1 MKESMTPTPI
11 LIDAGTRFTCE
22 PCGFCCSFWDTH
34 IDQKRKERLD
44 EKDWVKKLSQN
55 PQASSHQSMF
65 KILGQSDQAL
75 IHREGGA
82 CGFLNGDLLCSIHS
96 IEGFDAKPLVCQQY
110 PNIYYETPRGL
121 EVFLDYSCPEV
132 IRGVGEAVTPE
143 GVAETLRQASV
154 QKVDSSIPLNPK
166 TNLDW
171 GGYARLEQAFLG
183 ILGASLHY
191 EEKILQLNQL
201 ASALGERLK
210 DQPSAQSNEVDEA
223 LATIRIMG
231 MNDTLKGDRPANSS
245 RGNLYLAILV
255 QWVESTFSREA
266 VNTTM
271 NSIKVLGNI
280 LRQWKGVGEYTFNV
294 FKFRVNYAQ
303 ARRVTFNFDSVALR
317 DPLDRYLYHQ
327 IRTLVGTGTIPIAR
341 RLTII
346 ATNFALV
353 KWFGRAYAAS
363 NGRSEVNLEDVVF
376 AIKIVEKFLS
386 NRLFNKLAV
395 QRGMLSNYLNL
406 LFDTPTLAAT
416 MLSQP

>member
-11 LIDAGTRFTCE
+11 LIDVGTRFTCE

-82 CGFLNGDLLCSIHS
+82 CGFLNSDLLCSIHS

-303 ARRVTFNFDSVALR
+303 ARRVTFNFDSVAL
-317 DPLDRYLYHQ
+317 
-327 IRTLVGTGTIPIAR
+327 
-341 RLTII
+341 
-346 ATNFALV
+346 
-353 KWFGRAYAAS
+353 
-363 NGRSEVNLEDVVF
+363 
-376 AIKIVEKFLS
+376 
-386 NRLFNKLAV
+386 
-395 QRGMLSNYLNL
+395 
-406 LFDTPTLAAT
+406 
-416 MLSQP
+416 

>member
-1 MKESMTPTPI
+1 MKESTTFAPI
-11 LIDAGTRFTCE
+11 LIGAGTRFTCE

-55 PQASSHQSMF
+55 LQASGHQSMF

-82 CGFLNGDLLCSIHS
+82 CGFLDSDLLCSVHS
-96 IEGFDAKPLVCQQY
+96 TEGFDAKPLVCQQY

-121 EVFLDYSCPEV
+121 EVLLDYSCPEV
-132 IRGVGEAVTPE
+132 IRNTGEAVTPE
-143 GVAETLRQASV
+143 GVAKTLQQASV

-171 GGYARLEQAFLG
+171 GGYERLEEAFLE
-183 ILGASLHY
+183 ILGTSLRY

-201 ASALGERLK
+201 ASALGQRLK
-210 DQPSAQSNEVDEA
+210 KQPRAQRNDVDEA
-223 LATIRIMG
+223 LAAIQLTG
-231 MNDTLKGDRPANSS
+231 MSDTVKQERPANPS

-255 QWVESTFSREA
+255 HWVESTFSREA
-266 VNTTM
+266 VNRPM
-271 NSIKVLGNI
+271 SSIEVLGNI
-280 LRQWKGVGEYTFNV
+280 LRHWRNVGGYTFNV
-294 FKFRVNYAQ
+294 FKFRVNYGHV
-303 ARRVTFNFDSVALR
+303 RCVTFNFDCAALR

-386 NRLFNKLAV
+386 NRLFNKLAE
-395 QRGMLSNYLNL
+395 QRSMMSNYLNL
-406 LFDTPTLAAT
+406 LFDTPTLAVT